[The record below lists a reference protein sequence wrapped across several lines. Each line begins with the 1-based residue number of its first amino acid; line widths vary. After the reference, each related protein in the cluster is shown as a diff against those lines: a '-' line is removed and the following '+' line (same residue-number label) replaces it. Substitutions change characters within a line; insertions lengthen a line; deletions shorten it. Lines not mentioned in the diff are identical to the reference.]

1 MDSIFDIL
9 FYFYIQM
16 SNEIPNLCPCG
27 LVSSYEGCCAKTH
40 QSLFN
45 AKTAEQ
51 LMRSRYTAFTK
62 ADGDYLMKSHHS
74 STRPLSE
81 KKSIVKWAKS
91 VEWMRLE
98 ILNKTLGQESDTEGS
113 VEFKAYYKDK
123 EEEQLIHENSKFV
136 KEKGVWVYLGIV

>member
-1 MDSIFDIL
+1 ML
-9 FYFYIQM
+9 
-16 SNEIPNLCPCG
+16 NEIIKTCPCG
-27 LVSSYEGCCAKTH
+27 LAAAYKACCATAH
-40 QSLFN
+40 QSLSQVL
-45 AKTAEQ
+45 TAEQ

-81 KKSIVKWAKS
+81 KKAIVKWAKS
-91 VEWMRLE
+91 VEWLKLE
-98 ILNKTLGQESDTEGS
+98 ILTKTKGEELDTEGT

-123 EEEQLIHENSKFV
+123 GGVQFIHENSFFT